1 MTLELSVTYNK
12 YARMNMKQI
21 IIKITQWI
29 TLILIWL
36 IISPLFV
43 YLAKRWNL
51 IGKKIRI
58 LLLLISPL
66 MLIVYFIL
74 FLLGLQGYDDY
85 QRKYKFA
92 NNETVERI
100 TGVAFPE
107 LDIVE
112 YKKDNRGFFGDYND
126 KLTLEMEDELS
137 ESTYLYL
144 DSIISSGNTQW

>member
-1 MTLELSVTYNK
+1 MIMTLELSVTYNK

-58 LLLLISPL
+58 PLLLISPL

-100 TGVAFPE
+100 TGVHFQ
-107 LDIVE
+107 
-112 YKKDNRGFFGDYND
+112 N
-126 KLTLEMEDELS
+126 LTLLNTKKTIEVSWVITM
-137 ESTYLYL
+137 
-144 DSIISSGNTQW
+144 IS